1 MSANTN
7 AMIEKL
13 RQYGGLSSQQVKDI
27 ADQFWARITLFK
39 ADGQPIKV
47 EDIGRFSAE
56 QDASGDF
63 WVGKNTSHSISITVP
78 YDAVGALVSASGLN
92 TGITYK
98 KPKIDKVVLDVY
110 SKTADSGMVGDLL
123 RFEANLIGTWTV
135 EGTVSGVYTVQIP
148 ENVLL
153 VPVDP
158 F

>member
-39 ADGQPIKV
+39 DNGHQPIKV

-56 QDASGDF
+56 RDASGDF
-63 WVGKNTSHSISITVP
+63 WVGKNESNSYSITVP
-78 YDAVGALVSASGLN
+78 YEH
-92 TGITYK
+92 TGTTYK
-98 KPKIDKVVLDVY
+98 KQKIEKVMLDVY
-110 SKTADSGMVGDLL
+110 SKMADSGIVGNVY